1 MIDDLDKELPAT
13 SKLRTR
19 QAFRRLLEF
28 RCLKNLKV
36 IPSPH
41 VPMTGGMDFSEAGI
55 KERFERGFDAA
66 NRFLASDAGKP
77 LLSQPR
83 ALKRAG

>member
-1 MIDDLDKELPAT
+1 
-13 SKLRTR
+13 
-19 QAFRRLLEF
+19 
-28 RCLKNLKV
+28 
-36 IPSPH
+36 
-41 VPMTGGMDFSEAGI
+41 MTGGMDFSEAGI